1 MSATSDHEKM
11 LEIKLP
17 SEIRDYKSKIFLGL
31 TVRQIISIAGSLAV
45 GVPLGV
51 FGGEVIPADI
61 LMWVIILAVAP
72 IVAWG
77 FAKFKGMRF
86 EEAVKILFKFFVF
99 PQKRVYEDS
108 EVNYFSEV
116 KCTLSERELM
126 RQRVYS
132 GEIDE
137 DEMEESDV
145 F

>member
-1 MSATSDHEKM
+1 MVNIGYM
-11 LEIKLP
+11 LEIRLP
-17 SEIRDYKSKIFLGL
+17 SEIRDYKSKVFLGL

-126 RQRVYS
+126 RQRVFS

>member
-1 MSATSDHEKM
+1 M
-11 LEIKLP
+11 LEVKLP
-17 SEIRDYKSKIFLGL
+17 SEIRDYKSKVFLGL
-31 TVRQIISIAGSLAV
+31 TVRQIISIGGSLAV

-51 FGGEVIPADI
+51 FGGRIIPADV
-61 LMWVIILAVAP
+61 LMWAVILSVAP

-108 EVNYFSEV
+108 EVNYFSEI

-132 GEIDE
+132 GELDE